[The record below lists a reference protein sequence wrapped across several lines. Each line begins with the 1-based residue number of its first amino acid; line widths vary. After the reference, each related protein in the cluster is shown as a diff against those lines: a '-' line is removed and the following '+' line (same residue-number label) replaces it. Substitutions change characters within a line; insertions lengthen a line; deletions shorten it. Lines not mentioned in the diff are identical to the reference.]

1 MRIREKIIEEY
12 TSPSNHD
19 NDKNLKILIA
29 GGRSDHLM
37 KLLGKI
43 VSLIRRRK
51 IAEIDLDKV
60 IDKSLKGKILSF
72 DESMTLL
79 NSLEEK
85 LSKEPQLIK
94 LDGKVVFVGD
104 THGDLESSKQVF
116 EKFSTEEYTIIF
128 LGDYVDRGKQQLEN
142 VNFLLAKYIQSN
154 GKVVLLRGNH
164 ESPVVNMNYGFM
176 DVLYH
181 TYSSEWLF
189 LFVRYNEI
197 LANLP
202 YAAKVKK
209 LLAVHGGIAEGLED
223 LKQIENL
230 PKKDMIPSNR
240 IAFQILWNDPSDKV
254 EEFADNISR
263 GGNTRY
269 YGKKALEKFLHR
281 NRLEGLVRAH
291 EAYPD
296 GFAWLFRGKTSI
308 EGMNHILLSIFT
320 CRYYGIPPTVA
331 VFDGNK
337 MEVKRL

>member
-1 MRIREKIIEEY
+1 
-12 TSPSNHD
+12 
-19 NDKNLKILIA
+19 
-29 GGRSDHLM
+29 M

-43 VSLIRRRK
+43 ISLIRRRK
-51 IAEIDLDKV
+51 ITEIDLEKV
-60 IDKSLKGKILSF
+60 IGKSLKGNILSF
-72 DESMTLL
+72 DELMALL
-79 NSLEEK
+79 NSSEER
-85 LSKEPQLIK
+85 LSKESQLIK
-94 LDGKVVFVGD
+94 LDGKAVFVGD
-104 THGDLESSKQVF
+104 THGDLDSSRQVF

-142 VNFLLAKYIQSN
+142 ANFLLAKYLKSN

-181 TYSSEWLF
+181 TYSSEWPF
-189 LFVRYNEI
+189 LFIRYNEI
-197 LANLP
+197 FANLP

-209 LLAVHGGIAEGLED
+209 LLAVHGGIAEELGD
-223 LKQIENL
+223 LKQIESL

-263 GGNTRY
+263 GGDTRY
-269 YGKKALEKFLHR
+269 YGKKALERFLHR
-281 NRLEGLVRAH
+281 NKLEGLVRAH

-296 GFAWLFRGKTSI
+296 GFAWLFKGKTST
-308 EGMNHILLSIFT
+308 EGMDHILLSIFT

-331 VFDGNK
+331 VFNGNR
-337 MEVKRL
+337 MEVVRL